1 MDRIVSSDIVL
12 SRLRA
17 LARLVRQELATPETT
32 RGAQPRNYSFPD
44 EVSAPVLQ
52 AVLRRAVP
60 ALRARGKERLA
71 GQVAEG
77 LGEAPAHDG
86 PPPLE
91 PVWLDSFRSIVRT
104 GSLWAAAAELGRPEA
119 SVRRDFGTL
128 RTLLNDAL
136 VRRSGSGLVPTVVGS
151 LLLEE

>member
-44 EVSAPVLQ
+44 EVSRPALQ
-52 AVLRRAVP
+52 AILRRAVP
-60 ALRARGKERLA
+60 VLRARGKEPLA
-71 GQVAEG
+71 DKVVES
-77 LGEAPAHDG
+77 LGETPADDG
-86 PPPLE
+86 ASPLD
-91 PVWLDSFRSIVRT
+91 PVWLDSYRSIVRT
-104 GSLWAAAAELGRPEA
+104 GSLWAAAAERGRPEA
-119 SVRRDFGTL
+119 LVRRDFGAL
-128 RTLLNDAL
+128 RALLNDAL
-136 VRRSGSGLVPTVVGS
+136 VRRSRGGLVPTVVGS

>member
-44 EVSAPVLQ
+44 EVSAPALQ

-86 PPPLE
+86 PPLD
-91 PVWLDSFRSIVRT
+91 PVCLDSFRSIVRT